1 MGSVPEQR
9 ENKAGLVKLSSTRS
23 RDPAW
28 NSLIL
33 CQLKC
38 HHRIECGATSFIWGK
53 GMKIP
58 FARGDSSNYLGVLGV
73 VAAIFGAPAV
83 LHSGQ
88 LSIGLLSHWKL

>member
-1 MGSVPEQR
+1 
-9 ENKAGLVKLSSTRS
+9 
-23 RDPAW
+23 
-28 NSLIL
+28 
-33 CQLKC
+33 
-38 HHRIECGATSFIWGK
+38 
-53 GMKIP
+53 MKIP